1 VTAASDSC
9 LSRSISVVAG
19 PLQARPILIPRVESI
34 VNLILTAAQ
43 IPETA
48 PVRPT
53 ASHGHGVSRPPLKLP
68 SGSAQDQAAARLGA
82 CQLVS
87 AS

>member
-1 VTAASDSC
+1 
-9 LSRSISVVAG
+9 VVAG

-34 VNLILTAAQ
+34 VNLTLTAAQ

-48 PVRPT
+48 PARPT
-53 ASHGHGVSRPPLKLP
+53 ASVSRPPLKLP
-68 SGSAQDQAAARLGA
+68 SESAQDQAAARLGA